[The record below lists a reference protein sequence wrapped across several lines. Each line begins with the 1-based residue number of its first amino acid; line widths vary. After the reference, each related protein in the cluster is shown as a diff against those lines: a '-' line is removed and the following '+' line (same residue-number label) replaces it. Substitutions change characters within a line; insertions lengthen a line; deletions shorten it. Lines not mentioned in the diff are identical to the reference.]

1 MVYGTSK
8 LSEVNVLATEGSWAW
23 PTAVRS
29 IFQPRGINLMVAENT
44 HEFIKVLEQKRIH
57 TTIIDMDSEK
67 SGGLTT
73 VRIIRTMHPL
83 LPCLALSSR
92 LEESLLGEALRL
104 DVFSVIH
111 KPVDMVILQ
120 EQLNR
125 LFMKRYGSDI
135 FA

>member
-1 MVYGTSK
+1 
-8 LSEVNVLATEGSWAW
+8 
-23 PTAVRS
+23 
-29 IFQPRGINLMVAENT
+29 MVAENT